1 MISPLSLTS
10 CHAIYAGMKSL
21 LSIAVA
27 ALVYAPVAFAGD
39 KACCDEAKAASEKAK
54 ATDCCA
60 SEKKS
65 CPKEAALRVTLLTH
79 KGALVAKR

>member
-1 MISPLSLTS
+1 
-10 CHAIYAGMKSL
+10 MKSL

-27 ALVYAPVAFAGD
+27 AFVCAPVAFAGD
-39 KACCDEAKAASEKAK
+39 KACCDEAKAASDKAK
-54 ATDCCA
+54 ASDCCA

-79 KGALVAKR
+79 KGAFLAKR